1 MSSSILQ
8 DVSNELSRIAEQ
20 VGSSVVAVHGRSQSR
35 GSGIQWRKGVIV
47 TAHHA
52 VGRDEVTVVAAGGR
66 SLVAKLAGRDP
77 STDLAVLNVAGDAVA
92 SVAEH
97 AKENTVRLGDVVL
110 ALGRSWRGNLVASA
124 GIVGGVSGE
133 LQTRGGGRLDQH
145 IRLALELYSGMSGG
159 PLVNADGQV
168 IGINTNG
175 LDRGR
180 PVMVPIATVDRVVN
194 ELLEK
199 GHIARPHLGL
209 AMQTVQL
216 PESLQEKAKADAGLL
231 TVYVPPGGPADKAG
245 VLVGDILIQLRG
257 RSVDELENLPA
268 LLRESKIGDSVP
280 ATFLRGGNV
289 ITLNI
294 VLGDRGAQ

>member
-1 MSSSILQ
+1 MSSSVLQ
-8 DVSNELSRIAEQ
+8 DVSNELSRIAQQ
-20 VGSSVVAVHGRSQSR
+20 VGSSVVAVHGRSRSR
-35 GSGIQWRKGVIV
+35 GSGIQWRKGAVV
-47 TAHHA
+47 TACHA
-52 VGRDEVTVVAAGGR
+52 LGRDEVTVVAEGGR
-66 SLVAKLAGRDP
+66 SFAAKLAGRDP
-77 STDLAVLNVAGDAVA
+77 STDLAVLSVAEDAVP

-97 AKENTVRLGDVVL
+97 AKQNTVRLGNVVL

-124 GIVGGVSGE
+124 GIVGGLGGE
-133 LQTRGGGRLDQH
+133 LQTRAGGRLDQH
-145 IRLALELYSGMSGG
+145 VRLALELYSGMSGG
-159 PLVNADGQV
+159 PLVNAEGQV

-209 AMQTVQL
+209 AMQPVEL
-216 PESLQEKAKADAGLL
+216 PESLQEKAKAGAGLL
-231 TVYVPPGGPADKAG
+231 TVYVPPGSPADKAG
-245 VLVGDILIQLRG
+245 VLIGDILIQLRG

-280 ATFLRGGNV
+280 ATFLRGGNL